1 MAEAPTVVRH
11 RAWTGCMSA
20 VDVESLA
27 VPGGPLVMDEAP
39 DGFEARSEL
48 DRLLGLDLTG
58 YLRDELLT
66 NLDRATM
73 AASLEGRA
81 PFMNHHLVAL
91 ACRLPAELKLRRL
104 VGKRVLR
111 RAVADLV
118 PAAIVRRVKRGLSV
132 PLAAWLGGPLLP
144 FARETLARLDP
155 NVVRPAVVRELLEA
169 HVERRR
175 DNRRELWALIMLQLW
190 ADACGVVWSDA
201 DPEEAERTVLA
212 AARG

>member
-1 MAEAPTVVRH
+1 MAA
-11 RAWTGCMSA
+11 A
-20 VDVESLA
+20 DVGRLA
-27 VPGGPLVMDEAP
+27 VPGGPLVVDGAP
-39 DGFEARSEL
+39 HGFAARSEL

-81 PFMNHHLVAL
+81 PFVNHHLVEL
-91 ACRLPAELKLRRL
+91 ACRLPGDLKLRHV

-118 PAAIVRRVKRGLSV
+118 PATVRCRVKRGLSV
-132 PLAAWLGGPLLP
+132 PLAAWLAGPLQS
-144 FARETLARLDP
+144 FARDTLARLDP
-155 NVVRPAVVRELLEA
+155 NVVNPAVVRELFEA

-175 DNRRELWALIMLQLW
+175 DNRRELWALIVLQLW
-190 ADACGVVWSDA
+190 ADACGVVWA
-201 DPEEAERTVLA
+201 EPESEPEAMSVGR
-212 AARG
+212 AAR